1 MRLLRERGA
10 ELVYHDDHVAEL
22 PGFGLAN
29 SSLADA
35 LAGADAAVIVTV
47 HPSLDVEAVVERA
60 PLVVDLRGV
69 TRAIEAPH
77 LTRL

>member
-1 MRLLRERGA
+1 
-10 ELVYHDDHVAEL
+10 
-22 PGFGLAN
+22 
-29 SSLADA
+29 
-35 LAGADAAVIVTV
+35 V
-47 HPSLDVEAVVERA
+47 HPSLDVGAVVERA